1 MPPYHVPEV
10 GSVGSDDSPAPPPQS
25 LPSPFTRIQIP
36 LPLLMCPIKM
46 KNTSAHL
53 SEDSRPWPAALR
65 SESTGFV
72 DSVIFAPSS
81 EYLPM
86 SPGFPSHRGP
96 FRPPCGDAILEL
108 LLLQIQSVT
117 ICDSPPVPSAFTPPR
132 PQAVRNIPSDF
143 LPFSLPER
151 VRHQLS
157 LSPAGRI
164 QRPRH
169 HHQDQAG

>member
-1 MPPYHVPEV
+1 MGDTEKTMVRCPLKSLTTTTEV
-10 GSVGSDDSPAPPPQS
+10 
-25 LPSPFTRIQIP
+25 T
-36 LPLLMCPIKM
+36 
-46 KNTSAHL
+46 
-53 SEDSRPWPAALR
+53 DSRH
-65 SESTGFV
+65 
-72 DSVIFAPSS
+72 

-96 FRPPCGDAILEL
+96 FRPPRGDAILEL